1 MKHFFSIT
9 ASLCATFYYLT
20 GVSAEILPAETEE
33 TSTEAAP
40 AVVSTKD
47 LADDV
52 DRISEEI
59 NAKIRESRQT
69 ERLLAAAAGD
79 PKYTSKAVE
88 EKRKAVRE
96 AEAALLKAQME
107 LRAEVA
113 NLPEIKEIAAEKAA
127 REKEV
132 ALLREKKK
140 DLLEALR
147 KRSRTSDAP

>member
-1 MKHFFSIT
+1 M
-9 ASLCATFYYLT
+9 
-20 GVSAEILPAETEE
+20 
-33 TSTEAAP
+33 
-40 AVVSTKD
+40 VSTKD

-88 EKRKAVRE
+88 EKRKAVKE

-113 NLPEIKEIAAEKAA
+113 NLPEIKEIAAENAA

-140 DLLEALR
+140 DILEALR
-147 KRSRTSDAP
+147 KRTRTSDAP

>member
-1 MKHFFSIT
+1 M
-9 ASLCATFYYLT
+9 
-20 GVSAEILPAETEE
+20 
-33 TSTEAAP
+33 
-40 AVVSTKD
+40 VSTKD
-47 LADDV
+47 LTDDV

-69 ERLLAAAAGD
+69 ERLLASAADD